1 MSNSVVVKIHEFLL
15 ETFDVKQLL
24 EDPPKEKLSDIPPCN
39 PKGGEIYIYSF
50 TDTVKSSKFM

>member
-1 MSNSVVVKIHEFLL
+1 MVKCHEFLL
-15 ETFDVKQLL
+15 ETFDVKRLL

-39 PKGGEIYIYSF
+39 AKGGEIYIYSF